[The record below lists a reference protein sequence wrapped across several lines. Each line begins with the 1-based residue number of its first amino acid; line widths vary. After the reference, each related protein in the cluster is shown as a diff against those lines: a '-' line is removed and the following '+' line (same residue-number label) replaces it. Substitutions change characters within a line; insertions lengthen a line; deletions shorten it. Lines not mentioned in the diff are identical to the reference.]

1 LYVFNLSILSS
12 QSFTIPG
19 LKEEIE
25 YNEHLIDEREN
36 EIQNISRASNLINE
50 LFQQIGLLTNQ
61 QQDLIGNL
69 S

>member
-1 LYVFNLSILSS
+1 MTAV
-12 QSFTIPG
+12 

-50 LFQQIGLLTNQ
+50 LFQQIGLLTIE
-61 QQDLIGNL
+61 QQDLIGNIKKQE
-69 S
+69 

>member
-1 LYVFNLSILSS
+1 MA
-12 QSFTIPG
+12 QG

-50 LFQQIGLLTNQ
+50 LFQQIGFLTTQ
-61 QQDLIGNL
+61 QQDLIGKNSKL
-69 S
+69 IVLFQHHNYL

>member
-1 LYVFNLSILSS
+1 MM
-12 QSFTIPG
+12 PG

-50 LFQQIGLLTNQ
+50 LFQQIGLLTTQ